1 MDNKELEQ
9 HESYGMMSFN
19 RFDGGNGAF
28 FGSSIK
34 PDGGIEMTLKTG
46 EVRHNLN
53 HDWYRGKETIARVRM
68 TGAQFADLITNLNM
82 GEGVPVTLEYVHG
95 KHMSEPPFI
104 NKRIQFEENFKQ
116 EMKEV
121 SNQMLEL
128 TKRTEEILS
137 RAKAP
142 TKKEKEEILHNIAML
157 NQKVSSDMPH
167 PSRFPCRL
175 SIRLAI
181 SISNVI
187 FGSRITF
194 PISAPALVP
203 PIKFGGA
210 FNCMVLR

>member
-68 TGAQFADLITNLNM
+68 TVAQFADLITNLNM

-95 KHMSEPPFI
+95 KRMSEPPFI

-137 RAKAP
+137 HAKAP

-157 NQKVSSDMPH
+157 NQKVSSDMPFVH
-167 PSRFPCRL
+167 KSFNEQMDKTVKEAKNEIETYVNSTIHSL
-175 SIRLAI
+175 GMEKMSELKQLAEK
-181 SISNVI
+181 N
-187 FGSRITF
+187 
-194 PISAPALVP
+194 
-203 PIKFGGA
+203 K
-210 FNCMVLR
+210 

>member
-34 PDGGIEMTLKTG
+34 SDGGIEMTLKTG

-157 NQKVSSDMPH
+157 NQKVSSDMPFVH
-167 PSRFPCRL
+167 KSFNEQMDKTVKEAKNEIETYVNSTIHSL
-175 SIRLAI
+175 GMEKMSELKQLAEK
-181 SISNVI
+181 N
-187 FGSRITF
+187 
-194 PISAPALVP
+194 
-203 PIKFGGA
+203 K
-210 FNCMVLR
+210 

>member
-1 MDNKELEQ
+1 MDNKVFEQ

-142 TKKEKEEILHNIAML
+142 TKKEKEEILLNIAML
-157 NQKVSSDMPH
+157 NQKVSSDMPFVH
-167 PSRFPCRL
+167 KSFNEQMDKTVKEAKNEIETYVNSTIHSL
-175 SIRLAI
+175 GMEKMSELKQLAEK
-181 SISNVI
+181 N
-187 FGSRITF
+187 
-194 PISAPALVP
+194 
-203 PIKFGGA
+203 K
-210 FNCMVLR
+210 

>member
-1 MDNKELEQ
+1 MSNKEFEQ

-19 RFDGGNGAF
+19 RFNGGSEVF

-46 EVRHNLN
+46 EVKHNLN
-53 HDWYRGKETIARVRM
+53 HDWYHGKEVIARVRM

-82 GEGVPVTLEYVHG
+82 GEGVPVTLEYANG

-121 SNQMLEL
+121 SDQMLEL

-157 NQKVSSDMPH
+157 NQKVSSDMPFVH
-167 PSRFPCRL
+167 KSFNEQMDKTVKEAKNEIETYVNSTIHSL
-175 SIRLAI
+175 GMEKMSELKQLAEK
-181 SISNVI
+181 N
-187 FGSRITF
+187 
-194 PISAPALVP
+194 
-203 PIKFGGA
+203 K
-210 FNCMVLR
+210 

>member
-121 SNQMLEL
+121 SDQMLEL

-157 NQKVSSDMPH
+157 NQKVSSDMPFVH
-167 PSRFPCRL
+167 KSFNEQMDKTVKEAKNEIETYVNSTIHSL
-175 SIRLAI
+175 GMEKMSELKQLAEK
-181 SISNVI
+181 N
-187 FGSRITF
+187 
-194 PISAPALVP
+194 
-203 PIKFGGA
+203 K
-210 FNCMVLR
+210 

>member
-157 NQKVSSDMPH
+157 NQKVSSDMPFVH
-167 PSRFPCRL
+167 KSFNEQMDKTVKEAKNEIETYVNSTIHSL
-175 SIRLAI
+175 GMEKMSELKQLAEK
-181 SISNVI
+181 N
-187 FGSRITF
+187 
-194 PISAPALVP
+194 
-203 PIKFGGA
+203 K
-210 FNCMVLR
+210 

>member
-1 MDNKELEQ
+1 MDNKEREQ

-19 RFDGGNGAF
+19 RFNGGNRAF

-121 SNQMLEL
+121 SDQMLEL

-157 NQKVSSDMPH
+157 NQKVSSDMPFVH
-167 PSRFPCRL
+167 KSFNEQMDKTVKEAKNEIETYVNSTIHSL
-175 SIRLAI
+175 GMEKMSELKQLAEK
-181 SISNVI
+181 N
-187 FGSRITF
+187 
-194 PISAPALVP
+194 
-203 PIKFGGA
+203 K
-210 FNCMVLR
+210 

>member
-46 EVRHNLN
+46 EVWHNLN
-53 HDWYRGKETIARVRM
+53 HDWYRGKETLARVRM

-121 SNQMLEL
+121 SDQMLEL

-157 NQKVSSDMPH
+157 NQKVSSDMPFVH
-167 PSRFPCRL
+167 KSFNEQMDKTVKEAKNEIETYVNSTIHSL
-175 SIRLAI
+175 GMEKMSELKQLAEK
-181 SISNVI
+181 N
-187 FGSRITF
+187 
-194 PISAPALVP
+194 
-203 PIKFGGA
+203 K
-210 FNCMVLR
+210 

>member
-1 MDNKELEQ
+1 MDNKVFEQ

-157 NQKVSSDMPH
+157 NQKVSSDMPFVH
-167 PSRFPCRL
+167 KSFNEQMDKTVKEAKNEIETYVNSTIHSL
-175 SIRLAI
+175 GMEKMSELKQLAEK
-181 SISNVI
+181 N
-187 FGSRITF
+187 
-194 PISAPALVP
+194 
-203 PIKFGGA
+203 K
-210 FNCMVLR
+210 